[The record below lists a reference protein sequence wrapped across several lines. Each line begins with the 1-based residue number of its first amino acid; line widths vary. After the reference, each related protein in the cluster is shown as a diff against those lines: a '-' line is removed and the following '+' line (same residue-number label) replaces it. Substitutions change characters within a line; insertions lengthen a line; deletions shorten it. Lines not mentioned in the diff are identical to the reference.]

1 MSDTSPT
8 APEAGLTPETGPPA
22 VTASPDPA
30 GTVPASSLPG
40 PAAAGQPAPGQPR
53 PARRRRPALLAAAAA
68 VLVAGGLGG
77 ALLASAL
84 NRILPLPHRPPARP
98 AAASHPAGLA
108 SQGAAPADRAQVRI
122 CTVPAVTCTAGNLT
136 SMQAGPA
143 RIVTAGDG
151 SGVLRDLVWSGWG
164 SPHARARGMLEVD
177 NCTPNCAQGTYTG
190 YRARVSVWGLTP
202 YGHGS
207 RGYADMVVTA
217 PGAPTPVET
226 FTSGLVP

>member
-1 MSDTSPT
+1 MSDTSPA

-40 PAAAGQPAPGQPR
+40 PAAAGQPPPG
-53 PARRRRPALLAAAAA
+53 RRRRTALLAAAAAA

-77 ALLASAL
+77 ALLASAMHKTP
-84 NRILPLPHRPPARP
+84 PLPHRPPA
-98 AAASHPAGLA
+98 ASHPAGPGGQSA
-108 SQGAAPADRAQVRI
+108 PPADRAQVRI
-122 CTVPAVTCTAGNLT
+122 CTVPAVTCTAGNVT
-136 SMQAGPA
+136 SMQAEPA

-164 SPHARARGMLEVD
+164 SPAARARGMLEVG
-177 NCTPNCAQGTYTG
+177 NCTPDCAQGTYTG

-202 YGHGS
+202 YGNGR